1 MTTDRERVFNVLA
14 GQPVDRFP
22 VAVPYI
28 MLLQEDQWCR
38 LTGQPAWTFYEWL
51 LQEPCDHVEVYTE
64 FARQLPFDIL
74 QPAYGSGR
82 EWRASREVV
91 ERDGKWYY
99 RRRSTGEMEL
109 LDLDLHHRH
118 GGQNQERRVF
128 DKSDVDRLVSATPAE
143 KRIASGAYDFPL
155 EAKKVLGDR
164 KFFLNGVVGTFYQCT
179 AYVGENNLFVM
190 LYDQPD
196 LIHYLSSKIL
206 EATIES
212 IRALAASGHDAI
224 YIDDA
229 LATCDM
235 ISVDF
240 YERFSMPYVKAM
252 IDEIHALGK
261 PAVLIYFGGVA
272 DRVEQIASLGAE
284 GLNVE
289 TSMKSYTNDL
299 GAISDQIGDRM
310 CLWGNLDPVGVVQR
324 GTDEELRQAIAEQVA
339 IGRRTG
345 RFIVSTGSPI
355 TPETPLS
362 RIRHFIDLGREL
374 STFDRR
380 PGKEAS

>member
-1 MTTDRERVFNVLA
+1 MLTERQRIFNVLS
-14 GQPVDRFP
+14 GCPVDRFP

-51 LQEPCDHVEVYTE
+51 LQDPSDHVEVYRDLD
-64 FARQLPFDIL
+64 RQLPFDIL
-74 QPAYGSGR
+74 QPVMGSSAA
-82 EWRASREVV
+82 WRRSREVV
-91 ERDGKWYY
+91 EQDGRWYY
-99 RRRSTGEMEL
+99 RHRPSGDMEL
-109 LDLDLHHRH
+109 LDLDLHHRR
-118 GGQNQERRVF
+118 GGQNQEWRVF
-128 DKSDVDRLVSATPAE
+128 DRADADRLVEVVLAE
-143 KRIASGAYDFPL
+143 KQIASGSYDFAI
-155 EAKKVLGDR
+155 EAKQALGDR
-164 KFFLNGVVGTFYQCT
+164 KFIMNGVVGTFYMCT
-179 AYVGENNLFVM
+179 LYVGESNLFTM

-206 EATIES
+206 EATIET
-212 IRALAASGHDAI
+212 IRALAAAGHDAI

-229 LATCDM
+229 LTTCDM

-261 PAVLIYFGGVA
+261 SAFLIYFGGVA
-272 DRVEQIASLGAE
+272 DRAEQIASLGADA
-284 GLNVE
+284 LNVE

-299 GAISDQIGDRM
+299 GAISDQVGDRM

-339 IGRRTG
+339 IGQRTG

-362 RIRHFIDLGREL
+362 RIRQFIDLGQEL
-374 STFDRR
+374 GRV
-380 PGKEAS
+380 G